1 MVLTSAHQSKAVRQQ
16 NRKLCLNC
24 VAAKAYN
31 STYQKCGHWAS
42 AFAKA
47 VDNLIIFAL
56 QMTRKHLAPMNKTNR
71 ERKSFSFK
79 QA

>member
-1 MVLTSAHQSKAVRQQ
+1 VPNTRLVLF
-16 NRKLCLNC
+16 
-24 VAAKAYN
+24 
-31 STYQKCGHWAS
+31 GHSAS

-47 VDNLIIFAL
+47 VDNYLIFAL
-56 QMTRKHLAPMNKTNR
+56 QMSIKHLAPMNKTNR